1 MEQEDDKQYS
11 REAVF
16 AGRRVS
22 VVGSDA
28 RSRGRVPGYASSSLY
43 RESGIIS
50 ARQLALLQR
59 MLPRLRLEQLFRCE
73 WLQQRLARGLALGRE
88 EVRQIL
94 LCAAQDDDGWCA
106 ELGDRVNLAVPQSM
120 IDWVLLPVYGW
131 WESLLDQAIP
141 GWRLS
146 LVELETQSRQLR
158 VKSEFWSRVAELEP
172 EQAREELARVAKC
185 QARTQEQVAELAG
198 KLETASALAKSAWPN
213 WQRAWRRCSPAAGW
227 PASSRSPRS
236 SNASG
241 NLSAGWTTTSARRTP
256 SRPGCTNA
264 TCARHRITS
273 TGRAERPAKAG
284 PTEESWI
291 IC

>member
-158 VKSEFWSRVAELEP
+158 IKSEFWSRVAELEP
-172 EQAREELARVAKC
+172 EQRLKLFKLIWDATGSEFGARHAVYE
-185 QARTQEQVAELAG
+185 
-198 KLETASALAKSAWPN
+198 SHY
-213 WQRAWRRCSPAAGW
+213 
-227 PASSRSPRS
+227 
-236 SNASG
+236 SG
-241 NLSAGWTTTSARRTP
+241 NAEQIRLDSLAWASRRGHLAYCEAMVQRCMADYDIHGWLR
-256 SRPGCTNA
+256 
-264 TCARHRITS
+264 
-273 TGRAERPAKAG
+273 G
-284 PTEESWI
+284 PWQHD
-291 IC
+291 

>member
-94 LCAAQDDDGWCA
+94 LCAAQDDDGWCS

-131 WESLLDQAIP
+131 
-141 GWRLS
+141 
-146 LVELETQSRQLR
+146 
-158 VKSEFWSRVAELEP
+158 
-172 EQAREELARVAKC
+172 
-185 QARTQEQVAELAG
+185 
-198 KLETASALAKSAWPN
+198 
-213 WQRAWRRCSPAAGW
+213 
-227 PASSRSPRS
+227 
-236 SNASG
+236 
-241 NLSAGWTTTSARRTP
+241 
-256 SRPGCTNA
+256 
-264 TCARHRITS
+264 
-273 TGRAERPAKAG
+273 
-284 PTEESWI
+284 
-291 IC
+291 

>member
-1 MEQEDDKQYS
+1 
-11 REAVF
+11 
-16 AGRRVS
+16 
-22 VVGSDA
+22 
-28 RSRGRVPGYASSSLY
+28 
-43 RESGIIS
+43 
-50 ARQLALLQR
+50 
-59 MLPRLRLEQLFRCE
+59 MLPRLRLEQLFRE

-94 LCAAQDDDGWCA
+94 LCAAQDDDGWCS

-213 WQRAWRRCSPAAGW
+213 WQRGMATLL
-227 PASSRSPRS
+227 
-236 SNASG
+236 ASG
-241 NLSAGWTTTSARRTP
+241 GLAGFEPIPEVLECLWQLSAGWTTTSARRTP

>member
-146 LVELETQSRQLR
+146 LVGWRPSPGNCES
-158 VKSEFWSRVAELEP
+158 SPNSGPAWPSWSRSRP
-172 EQAREELARVAKC
+172 ARNWPASPSARRAP
-185 QARTQEQVAELAG
+185 RNR
-198 KLETASALAKSAWPN
+198 WPN
-213 WQRAWRRCSPAAGW
+213 WPASWRRLRHWRRAPGRTGSGAWRRCSPAAGW

-273 TGRAERPAKAG
+273 TGR
-284 PTEESWI
+284 S
-291 IC
+291 

>member
-213 WQRAWRRCSPAAGW
+213 WQRGMAALL
-227 PASSRSPRS
+227 
-236 SNASG
+236 ASG
-241 NLSAGWTTTSARRTP
+241 GLAGFEP
-256 SRPGCTNA
+256 SPEGL
-264 TCARHRITS
+264 
-273 TGRAERPAKAG
+273 E
-284 PTEESWI
+284 
-291 IC
+291 

>member
-213 WQRAWRRCSPAAGW
+213 WQRGMATLL
-227 PASSRSPRS
+227 
-236 SNASG
+236 ASG
-241 NLSAGWTTTSARRTP
+241 GLAGFEPILEVLECLWQPLCRLDDDVGAADAVQAWLHERNLCQAQDHFYWQS
-256 SRPGCTNA
+256 
-264 TCARHRITS
+264 
-273 TGRAERPAKAG
+273 
-284 PTEESWI
+284 
-291 IC
+291 

>member
-158 VKSEFWSRVAELEP
+158 IKSEFWSRVAELEP

-185 QARTQEQVAELAG
+185 
-198 KLETASALAKSAWPN
+198 
-213 WQRAWRRCSPAAGW
+213 
-227 PASSRSPRS
+227 
-236 SNASG
+236 
-241 NLSAGWTTTSARRTP
+241 
-256 SRPGCTNA
+256 
-264 TCARHRITS
+264 
-273 TGRAERPAKAG
+273 
-284 PTEESWI
+284 
-291 IC
+291 

>member
-185 QARTQEQVAELAG
+185 QARTQEQGGLAG
-198 KLETASALAKSAWPN
+198 FEPIPEVLECLWQPLCRLDDDVGAADAVQAWLHERN
-213 WQRAWRRCSPAAGW
+213 LCQAQDHFYWQS
-227 PASSRSPRS
+227 
-236 SNASG
+236 
-241 NLSAGWTTTSARRTP
+241 
-256 SRPGCTNA
+256 
-264 TCARHRITS
+264 
-273 TGRAERPAKAG
+273 
-284 PTEESWI
+284 
-291 IC
+291 

>member
-213 WQRAWRRCSPAAGW
+213 WQRGMATLL
-227 PASSRSPRS
+227 
-236 SNASG
+236 ASG
-241 NLSAGWTTTSARRTP
+241 GLAGFESIPEVLECLWQPLCRLDDDVGAADAVKAWLHERNLCQAQDHFYWQS
-256 SRPGCTNA
+256 
-264 TCARHRITS
+264 
-273 TGRAERPAKAG
+273 
-284 PTEESWI
+284 
-291 IC
+291 